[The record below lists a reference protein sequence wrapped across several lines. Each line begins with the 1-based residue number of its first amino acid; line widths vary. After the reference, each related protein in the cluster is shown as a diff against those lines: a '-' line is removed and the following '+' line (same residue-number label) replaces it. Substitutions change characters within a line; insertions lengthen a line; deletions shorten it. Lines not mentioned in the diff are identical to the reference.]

1 MLSIAITIV
10 YFLPV
15 LLVAYRAWSDA
26 TFSEKNGHKGAIR
39 RFYDMLFYIL
49 LKSTMGLGG
58 FVLTS
63 LIHLQ
68 IYCLVFVMMW
78 CASHIKE
85 ISDKVKK
92 LKDEQA
98 GTYLGLELRENNN
111 DETTATAG
119 LKKAKQDIAAT
130 TSTDVT
136 LAEDQQKLQG
146 SPPEE
151 EQKIL
156 IKEEK
161 PTKTGDLLD
170 INP

>member
-63 LIHLQ
+63 LIHL
-68 IYCLVFVMMW
+68 
-78 CASHIKE
+78 
-85 ISDKVKK
+85 
-92 LKDEQA
+92 
-98 GTYLGLELRENNN
+98 
-111 DETTATAG
+111 
-119 LKKAKQDIAAT
+119 
-130 TSTDVT
+130 
-136 LAEDQQKLQG
+136 
-146 SPPEE
+146 
-151 EQKIL
+151 
-156 IKEEK
+156 
-161 PTKTGDLLD
+161 
-170 INP
+170 